1 MEKITEMKINKD
13 GSATVY
19 VPKDQ
24 IKPLMWILTEGQAG
38 IWDEEDV
45 NEITGDDD
53 PDTPGWRGWQWGP
66 R

>member
-24 IKPLMWILTEGQAG
+24 VESLMWILSEGEAG
-38 IWDEEDV
+38 IWDEQ
-45 NEITGDDD
+45 DDTS
-53 PDTPGWRGWQWGP
+53 DTEGWRGWEWSP

>member
-24 IKPLMWILTEGQAG
+24 VESLMWILSEGEAG
-38 IWDEEDV
+38 IWDEQ
-45 NEITGDDD
+45 DDTS
-53 PDTPGWRGWQWGP
+53 DTEGWRGWEWRP

>member
-24 IKPLMWILTEGQAG
+24 VESLMWILAEGEAG
-38 IWDEEDV
+38 IWDEED
-45 NEITGDDD
+45 GD
-53 PDTPGWRGWQWGP
+53 PDTDGWRGWEWSP

>member
-24 IKPLMWILTEGQAG
+24 VEAFMWILTEGECG
-38 IWDEEDV
+38 IWVDD
-45 NEITGDDD
+45 DDD
-53 PDTPGWRGWQWGP
+53 PDTEGWRGWEWGT

>member
-24 IKPLMWILTEGQAG
+24 VEAFKWILTEGEAG
-38 IWDEEDV
+38 IWVDDANDEDV
-45 NEITGDDD
+45 E
-53 PDTPGWRGWQWGP
+53 GWRGWEWGA

>member
-24 IKPLMWILTEGQAG
+24 VEAFTWILSEGEAG
-38 IWDEEDV
+38 IWVDDVDDEDV
-45 NEITGDDD
+45 E
-53 PDTPGWRGWQWGP
+53 GWRGWECGA

>member
-38 IWDEEDV
+38 IWDEED
-45 NEITGDDD
+45 DD

>member
-1 MEKITEMKINKD
+1 MDKITEMKINKD

-24 IKPLMWILTEGQAG
+24 VEAFTWIMSEGEAG
-38 IWDEEDV
+38 IRIVDEDERDED
-45 NEITGDDD
+45 TD
-53 PDTPGWRGWQWGP
+53 GWRGWEWGQ

>member
-24 IKPLMWILTEGQAG
+24 VESLMWILSEGEAG
-38 IWDEEDV
+38 IWVDVVDDEDV
-45 NEITGDDD
+45 E
-53 PDTPGWRGWQWGP
+53 GWRGWEWSP